1 MLNMAME
8 LGIRSLLVMLI
19 DYYNYIVIIL
29 LKSNNSFEEIY
40 AKDLNR
46 FTFYV
51 KLIDDRRET

>member
-1 MLNMAME
+1 MMAME

-19 DYYNYIVIIL
+19 DYNNYIVIIL

-40 AKDLNR
+40 VKDLNR

-51 KLIDDRRET
+51 QLIDDRRET